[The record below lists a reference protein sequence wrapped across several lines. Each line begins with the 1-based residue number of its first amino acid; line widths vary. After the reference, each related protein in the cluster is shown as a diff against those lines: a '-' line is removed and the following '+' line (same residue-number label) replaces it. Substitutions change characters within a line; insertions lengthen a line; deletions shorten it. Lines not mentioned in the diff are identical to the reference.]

1 MKVLIVDDEPLARG
15 RLHRQVERLEGVEV
29 VAEAGN
35 GQAALAM
42 VEQYRPDVV
51 LMDIRMPLMDG
62 LQAARFIAE
71 LSEPPAVIFCTAYND
86 YAIEAF
92 DANAVGYLLK
102 PVNRDKLA
110 QALDKAQKLNRIQL
124 QALAAQTPEGLSAT
138 RSTKS
143 EAGEVDSASVAS
155 RRHLS
160 VKTARGI
167 ELVAIN
173 EVRCFLADQ
182 KYVTIVFSRNGEL
195 HELLTDDSLKEL
207 EQGWGEQLVRLHRN
221 ALVAR
226 DYLKGIE
233 RCPEGYRACV
243 EDLDEGPL
251 ISRRHLPG
259 LRKLLQQL

>member
-15 RLHRQVERLEGVEV
+15 RLHRQVERLAGVEV
-29 VAEAGN
+29 VAEAAN
-35 GQAALAM
+35 GRVALAM
-42 VEQYRPDVV
+42 VEQHRPDVV

-62 LQAARFIAE
+62 LQAAQLIAE
-71 LSEPPAVIFCTAYND
+71 LAEPPAVIFCTAYND

-92 DANAVGYLLK
+92 EANAVGYLLK

-110 QALDKAQKLNRIQL
+110 QALDKAHKLNRIQL
-124 QALAAQTPEGLSAT
+124 QALAAKEPNSTANSSVSQGREAT
-138 RSTKS
+138 DNEPS
-143 EAGEVDSASVAS
+143 GG

-173 EVRCFLADQ
+173 EIRCFLADH
-182 KYVTIVFSRNGEL
+182 KYVTIVYSRNGEL

-243 EDLDEGPL
+243 EGLAEGPL